1 MAGPVQTTHPAPVK
15 DKKFAEVECV
25 RDLDAQR
32 SRVDDGLL
40 PDILEPRK
48 SRSHI
53 DGWRK
58 GVYSGISATALVLL
72 LNVSIIAY
80 VRAHYASDSG
90 SSQLTSGD
98 CSRVNRVKTG
108 THLVINLL
116 ATGLLSASNYAM
128 QVLISPT
135 RGEVDR
141 AHAKRKWLD
150 IGLPSLR
157 NIPMIS
163 KWRLLLWFGLVMSS
177 LPLHLVYNSVIFST
191 FNAYDYHVLVVSPEF
206 LDGAPYDLAAL
217 PYLFNSSG
225 GNNLPNDPTTTA
237 VADGIRADIGSFE
250 RLDKVDCLA
259 AYGRPFMTT
268 RSDIVVVTTAHN
280 STDSVGLLPL
290 GSVRP
295 LKAATGVYMG
305 YLTPWRR
312 HGHYC
317 LSRPMPSVCS
327 INFYSS
333 IMVVVICC
341 NIAKLV
347 LLIGTLAVVDGTSL
361 VTIGDAI
368 ASFLNRA
375 DTHTIGFC
383 LMGRRNAKAW
393 QVSTTPTPRICIAER
408 RRWIRTIGG
417 GRIALS
423 FIFVAAGLITIAI
436 LLRQVIVQLEPP
448 GGALP
453 SMSSIAALGFGNVQS
468 QYYWTGGPDS
478 LLGNILITNLPQLVF
493 SILYLVYNGLYTTML
508 IAHEWAQYGR
518 RALPLRVTRPQGQQR
533 STYFL
538 QLPLLYAMPLMVV
551 SILSHWVISQS
562 FYIMSV
568 RFSDMD
574 GTVDDTSR
582 YAAGYSPL
590 AIILALILTGVLI
603 LVFLMVSL
611 RRLPDNKIPFAGC
624 CSAAISPA
632 CHSDSDANEAVSW
645 GVIRRDMGQD
655 VKAHDGV
662 EVGHCAFGQSV
673 LGEPAVG
680 QSYM

>member
-1 MAGPVQTTHPAPVK
+1 MWPSAGTMAGPVQTTHPAPVK

-280 STDSVGLLPL
+280 STDSV
-290 GSVRP
+290 
-295 LKAATGVYMG
+295 
-305 YLTPWRR
+305 
-312 HGHYC
+312 
-317 LSRPMPSVCS
+317 
-327 INFYSS
+327 
-333 IMVVVICC
+333 
-341 NIAKLV
+341 
-347 LLIGTLAVVDGTSL
+347 
-361 VTIGDAI
+361 
-368 ASFLNRA
+368 
-375 DTHTIGFC
+375 
-383 LMGRRNAKAW
+383 
-393 QVSTTPTPRICIAER
+393 
-408 RRWIRTIGG
+408 
-417 GRIALS
+417 
-423 FIFVAAGLITIAI
+423 
-436 LLRQVIVQLEPP
+436 
-448 GGALP
+448 
-453 SMSSIAALGFGNVQS
+453 
-468 QYYWTGGPDS
+468 
-478 LLGNILITNLPQLVF
+478 
-493 SILYLVYNGLYTTML
+493 
-508 IAHEWAQYGR
+508 
-518 RALPLRVTRPQGQQR
+518 
-533 STYFL
+533 
-538 QLPLLYAMPLMVV
+538 
-551 SILSHWVISQS
+551 
-562 FYIMSV
+562 
-568 RFSDMD
+568 
-574 GTVDDTSR
+574 
-582 YAAGYSPL
+582 
-590 AIILALILTGVLI
+590 
-603 LVFLMVSL
+603 
-611 RRLPDNKIPFAGC
+611 
-624 CSAAISPA
+624 
-632 CHSDSDANEAVSW
+632 
-645 GVIRRDMGQD
+645 
-655 VKAHDGV
+655 
-662 EVGHCAFGQSV
+662 
-673 LGEPAVG
+673 
-680 QSYM
+680 